1 MKRDFA
7 CEIYSKMLTL
17 YAVQNANKKP
27 KQDILID
34 SLNDLSLKQATP
46 EFLLSLPKI
55 RPVGADGECVA
66 RLLGGCSTDAYV
78 FGPG

>member
-1 MKRDFA
+1 MRQGSGIKRDFA
-7 CEIYSKMLTL
+7 CKIYSKMLTL
-17 YAVQNANKKP
+17 QYAVQNANKKP

-55 RPVGADGECVA
+55 RPVGADGQ
-66 RLLGGCSTDAYV
+66 
-78 FGPG
+78 